1 MDNKMIHLDQYY
13 QGHLLLLCLSLKKTI
28 IFVIVESQSEPE
40 DVTAQ
45 VLRPL
50 LHPVRRHHRSSGGH
64 EQCAA
69 ASHEDALQV
78 RPEGI
83 LVQAPRLTQR
93 AFQALTHIQRPG
105 LPGHAR
111 GPGL

>member
-1 MDNKMIHLDQYY
+1 M
-13 QGHLLLLCLSLKKTI
+13 
-28 IFVIVESQSEPE
+28 FVIVESQSEPE

-50 LHPVRRHHRSSGGH
+50 LHPVWRHHRSSGDH

-83 LVQAPRLTQR
+83 LVQTPRLTQR
-93 AFQALTHIQRPG
+93 ACQVLTHIQRPG

>member
-1 MDNKMIHLDQYY
+1 MDHNMIHLDQYY
-13 QGHLLLLCLSLKKTI
+13 QGYFLLLCLSLKKTI
-28 IFVIVESQSEPE
+28 MFVIVESQSEPK

-50 LHPVRRHHRSSGGH
+50 LHPVWRHQRSSGGH

-69 ASHEDALQV
+69 ASNEDALQV

-83 LVQAPRLTQR
+83 LVQTPRLTQR
-93 AFQALTHIQRPG
+93 ACQALTHIQRPG